1 MENSK
6 QGRDKFMA
14 AESGRP
20 HRKLEVWQ
28 RSMAL
33 VKTIYELT
41 KEFPKEETYGLSS
54 QMQRSAVSIP
64 SNIACPVKYNL
75 KTNISWDSLYL
86 NNDVLLCICATE

>member
-1 MENSK
+1 MVNRGK
-6 QGRDKFMA
+6 DKIMT

-41 KEFPKEETYGLSS
+41 KRFPKEETYGLSS
-54 QMQRSAVSIP
+54 
-64 SNIACPVKYNL
+64 
-75 KTNISWDSLYL
+75 
-86 NNDVLLCICATE
+86 